1 MTRELTNWL
10 LRWQGIGAI
19 VTIVAMG
26 VGALTI
32 HGRDMQRLD
41 SAEGT
46 IRELRSET
54 VTRREFELLMR
65 SIDDLRLEVRAMR
78 DALDRRPARSP

>member
-19 VTIVAMG
+19 VAIVAMG

-46 IRELRSET
+46 IRELRAES

-65 SIDDLRLEVRAMR
+65 SIDDLKVEVRAMR